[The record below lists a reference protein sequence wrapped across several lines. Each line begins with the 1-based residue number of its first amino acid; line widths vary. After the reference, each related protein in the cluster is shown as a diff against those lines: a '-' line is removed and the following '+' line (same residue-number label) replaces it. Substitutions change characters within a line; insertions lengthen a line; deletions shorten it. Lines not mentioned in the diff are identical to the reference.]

1 MHFSDPK
8 YQLPQ
13 IEALRA
19 VKVMETGR
27 TLPMALEGV
36 DKNTGHKD
44 QFVVKFLNANNK
56 NPSSPAKELIASCIG
71 LELELPI
78 VQPAIINISKEFVDS
93 MYGRTGFSLASQCI
107 GENFGSRYE
116 PGFTE
121 ILASQKF
128 SGKMETD
135 ALRIY
140 GFDMFITNADRG
152 HQKNNVHTNGE
163 EFLIFDHEMSF
174 SHISL
179 LSMFR
184 NKTPWIFNENDKIN
198 LPKHVFYSYLKNKE
212 QDFTTFASD
221 LQRIDDSFWEKVET
235 LLPTAWN
242 TSEVGEIRSYL
253 TEIVKHREE
262 FADQLTQTLL

>member
-1 MHFSDPK
+1 MLFSDPT

-19 VKVMETGR
+19 VKVMDTGR
-27 TLPMALEGV
+27 TLPMALDGV
-36 DKNTGHKD
+36 DKNTGQKD

-56 NPSSPAKELIASCIG
+56 NPSSPAKELIASFIG

-78 VQPAIINISKEFVDS
+78 VTPAIINISKEFVDS
-93 MYGRTGFSLASQCI
+93 IYGRTGFSLASQCI
-107 GENFGSRYE
+107 GENFGSRYR
-116 PGFTE
+116 PGFE
-121 ILASQKF
+121 ELLVGQKF
-128 SGKMETD
+128 SGKMEAD
-135 ALRIY
+135 AIRIY

-163 EFLIFDHEMSF
+163 EFLIFDHEMGF
-174 SHISL
+174 SYIS
-179 LSMFR
+179 MIFNR
-184 NKTPWIFNENDKIN
+184 NPTPWIFDENDKIN
-198 LPKHVFYSYLKNKE
+198 IPKHVFYSYLKNKE

-235 LLPTAWN
+235 LLPAAWN
-242 TSEVGEIRSYL
+242 TSEVGEIRDYL
-253 TEIVKHREE
+253 TEIVKHRDE

>member
-1 MHFSDPK
+1 MHFSDPS

-19 VKVMETGR
+19 VKVMDTGR
-27 TLPMALEGV
+27 TLPMTLDGV
-36 DKNTGHKD
+36 DKNTGQKD

-56 NPSSPAKELIASCIG
+56 NPSSPAKELIASFIG
-71 LELELPI
+71 LELELPT

-93 MYGRTGFSLASQCI
+93 IYGRTGFSLASQCI
-107 GENFGSRYE
+107 GENFGSRYQS
-116 PGFTE
+116 GFAE

-128 SGKMETD
+128 SGKMEAD
-135 ALRIY
+135 SLRIY

-163 EFLIFDHEMSF
+163 KFLIFDHEMSF

-184 NKTPWIFNENDKIN
+184 NKTPWIFNENDKTNIK
-198 LPKHVFYSYLKNKE
+198 KHVFYPYLKD
-212 QDFTTFASD
+212 QVRDFTTFASD
-221 LQRIDDSFWEKVET
+221 LQRINDSFWQKVET

-242 TSEVGEIRSYL
+242 TSEVSEIRAYL
-253 TEIVKHREE
+253 TEIVNHRDE
-262 FADQLTQTLL
+262 FADQLTQSLL

>member
-1 MHFSDPK
+1 MHFSEPS

-19 VKVMETGR
+19 VKVMDTGR

-36 DKNTGHKD
+36 DKNSGQKD

-56 NPSSPAKELIASCIG
+56 NPSSPAKELIASWIG

-93 MYGRTGFSLASQCI
+93 IYGRTGFSLASQCI
-107 GENFGSRYE
+107 GENFGSRYQ
-116 PGFTE
+116 PGFGE

-128 SGKMETD
+128 SGKMEAD

-163 EFLIFDHEMSF
+163 EFLIFDHELGF
-174 SHISL
+174 SYIS
-179 LSMFR
+179 MIFNR
-184 NKTPWIFNENDKIN
+184 NPTPWIFDENDKIN
-198 LPKHVFYSYLKNKE
+198 MPKDVFYPYLKNKE

-235 LLPTAWN
+235 LLPAAWN
-242 TSEVGEIRSYL
+242 TPEVGEIRNYL
-253 TEIVKHREE
+253 SEIVKHRDE